1 MFSAIHT
8 IRQEL
13 AAAKDEANHAV
24 AAARAESK
32 AAIESMTVETRG
44 ELEQTAALLK
54 APASEA
60 RDKVQKLVDSH
71 KALQKEI
78 ERLRKTYPEIITTYG
93 RGEKETATKFRLWE
107 IQDAIQQEAKDQKKV
122 IAGSKLNR
130 RS

>member
-1 MFSAIHT
+1 MRSYKAMIKQAFPDADMPKNFVPFFPE
-8 IRQEL
+8 RYVL
-13 AAAKDEANHAV
+13 PAEAW
-24 AAARAESK
+24 E
-32 AAIESMTVETRG
+32 MCGG
-44 ELEQTAALLK
+44 E
-54 APASEA
+54 
-60 RDKVQKLVDSH
+60 
-71 KALQKEI
+71 KEF